1 MDLQKFIEAKYPW
14 AMEPCLY
21 CILQD
26 AGVKQSNGTFI
37 QNNKFRC
44 GTSGTKMFEGADLAY
59 RSGDSSS
66 TGLVS
71 RCNLYMGFFRPF
83 SGVIFAALRVPKAL
97 VAEPRDRTAQDSS
110 GNVYNVDR
118 GGNTLALVREKEYH
132 AELDRRGLRY
142 QQGRELFQ
150 TNNVENIIS
159 AMRTVRGIE
168 MYTFN
173 KQGPIFDEKY
183 RGGSRKEK
191 ITITETQPRQNPQR
205 ESKAPSLT
213 ITLSKAFLQQLRSG
227 NPLTFQKLVNLV
239 SEFDEQKKN
248 TTTVTAPKEVI
259 QEIRQ
264 DTDRGRELL
273 DAVIQ
278 NKPTRRSPR
287 LAGTQDDNATIGLM
301 PTLRRSARL
310 AGN

>member
-1 MDLQKFIEAKYPW
+1 MDLQKFIDAKYPW

-37 QNNKFRC
+37 QNNKYRC

-66 TGLVS
+66 SGLIS
-71 RCNLYMGFFRPF
+71 RCNLYISFFRPF
-83 SGVIFAALRVPKAL
+83 AGTIFAALRVPKAL

-142 QQGRELFQ
+142 QKGRELFQ

-159 AMRTVRGIE
+159 AMRTVR
-168 MYTFN
+168 
-173 KQGPIFDEKY
+173 
-183 RGGSRKEK
+183 
-191 ITITETQPRQNPQR
+191 
-205 ESKAPSLT
+205 
-213 ITLSKAFLQQLRSG
+213 
-227 NPLTFQKLVNLV
+227 
-239 SEFDEQKKN
+239 
-248 TTTVTAPKEVI
+248 
-259 QEIRQ
+259 
-264 DTDRGRELL
+264 
-273 DAVIQ
+273 
-278 NKPTRRSPR
+278 
-287 LAGTQDDNATIGLM
+287 
-301 PTLRRSARL
+301 
-310 AGN
+310 